1 MNTVLLDDETSHAHP
16 PHWWA
21 PEPRSAGRPSPRL
34 HASAQRMAASL
45 HVLLDDNWTLVCGH
59 CNHGGRV
66 EHILVGPRGVLAIA
80 SSALNG
86 RMHCDGARWRRDQF
100 DLYNNLVASDAP
112 VPVDPAGD
120 LHGAA
125 ARLQQL
131 LMGQTSIQH
140 VATALVFTHP
150 AATLGRIQHAPL
162 NLVTLLPDLKG
173 AALLQ
178 AMAGQPDHRT
188 IDGVV
193 EVIRREHARFKRD
206 GGSKTR
212 KRSGLFWGR

>member
-1 MNTVLLDDETSHAHP
+1 
-16 PHWWA
+16 
-21 PEPRSAGRPSPRL
+21 
-34 HASAQRMAASL
+34 MAASL
-45 HVLLDDNWTLVCGH
+45 HGLLDDNWTLVCGH
-59 CNHGGRV
+59 CNPGGRV

-80 SSALNG
+80 CSALNG

-112 VPVDPAGD
+112 VASDPAGD
-120 LHGAA
+120 LYAAA
-125 ARLQQL
+125 ARLQQVL
-131 LMGQTSIQH
+131 LGQTSIQQ
-140 VATALVFTHP
+140 VSTALVFTHP

-193 EVIRREHARFKRD
+193 DVIRREHARFMRD
-206 GGSKTR
+206 GGGKAR